1 MTLRRYLVLAVI
13 TLTASCGDTFLSRGM
28 KSLGPVSL
36 AHPAELIHAI
46 FSPWVAAGI
55 VLLVGFFASYLT
67 ALSWADLTYV
77 LPASSLGYVIMT
89 LLAKFWLGERVS
101 TLRWLGVVFITA
113 GVGFV
118 TRGPSYTD
126 HSAAAGAE
134 LSAEIENAEPES
146 AASHADGVRR

>member
-1 MTLRRYLVLAVI
+1 MTFRRYLVLAVV
-13 TLTASCGDTFLSRGM
+13 TLTASLGDTFLARGM

-46 FSPWVAAGI
+46 FSPWVATGI
-55 VLLVGFFASYLT
+55 VLLIGFFASYLT

-89 LLAKFWLGERVS
+89 VLAHWWLHERVS
-101 TLRWLGVVFITA
+101 PLRWLGVLFITA

-126 HSAAAGAE
+126 HGSGSGDHREEELMLAGE
-134 LSAEIENAEPES
+134 
-146 AASHADGVRR
+146 VRS